1 VEEGGREV
9 SEYIFSV
16 VGTVI
21 SIHEDGESDE
31 VRISARL
38 NGDGDDLVFITLEL
52 PANTLQVREQLII
65 SISKMG
71 GESIAADN
79 KPKSIRDL
87 SLSFRTRKRLEESGV
102 VTIAQMIELT
112 TVQLNKIV
120 RSVTISRAIVKQ
132 LAAHGL
138 HFRLPQ

>member
-9 SEYIFSV
+9 SDPIFSV

-38 NGDGDDLVFITLEL
+38 NGDGDDPVFITLEL
-52 PANTLQVREQLII
+52 PANSLRVREQVSI
-65 SISKMG
+65 SISKMS
-71 GESIAADN
+71 GEYIAADN
-79 KPKSIRDL
+79 KPKIIHDL

-120 RSVTISRAIVKQ
+120 RSITVSRAIVKQ
-132 LAAHGL
+132 LASHGL